1 MCLPIH
7 STKYPFTHL
16 SIQSFIQQNSKIQN
30 SLIHS
35 AKFYGLPRGFSVHL
49 LRTYSMPAVL
59 EADLQ
64 SGIIQGLQGVHS
76 LVMGGGSESK
86 HPLE

>member
-1 MCLPIH
+1 
-7 STKYPFTHL
+7 
-16 SIQSFIQQNSKIQN
+16 
-30 SLIHS
+30 
-35 AKFYGLPRGFSVHL
+35 
-49 LRTYSMPAVL
+49 MPAVL